1 MKAQALLIVAL
12 NVLQIVLVL
21 KAPGLYLILAYGI
34 PVSIITYLYFTKY
47 SGSVKRSSR
56 PKKYLPPKV

>member
-34 PVSIITYLYFTKY
+34 PVSIITYLYFKK
-47 SGSVKRSSR
+47 SGGSVKRSSINR
-56 PKKYLPPKV
+56 KYLPPKV